1 MTELIK
7 IQETNGKKA
16 VSARELYCKLG
27 YPRKQFI
34 RWSNRYIVNNVYA
47 HNNTDWVKTK
57 VKVMKGHGYA
67 FFVDYALS
75 IQLAKKLSMMARTET
90 GEAIRD
96 YFISVEK
103 RYNVAIS
110 SMVGERLEL
119 KSEKFILE

>member
-7 IQETNGKKA
+7 IRESYGKKA
-16 VSARELYCKLG
+16 VSARELYEKLG
-27 YPRKQFI
+27 YARAVWS
-34 RWSNRYIVNNVYA
+34 RWYKDNITKNKLA
-47 HNNTDWVKTK
+47 KEHQDWECIAITINGNKTK
-57 VKVMKGHGYA
+57 DFA
-67 FFVDYALS
+67 IS
-75 IQLAKKLSMMARTET
+75 IDFAKKLCMMARTET
-90 GEAIRD
+90 GELIRE